1 MLARF
6 KTPNVLSSLVAVLTA
21 LSRLAQYAREEIK
34 MLKRKYF
41 DSNKG
46 ALDKII
52 HDI

>member
-6 KTPNVLSSLVAVLTA
+6 ENPSVLSSLVAVLTA
-21 LSRLAQYAREEIK
+21 LSRLAQFVREEFK

-46 ALDKII
+46 ALDKNYP
-52 HDI
+52 